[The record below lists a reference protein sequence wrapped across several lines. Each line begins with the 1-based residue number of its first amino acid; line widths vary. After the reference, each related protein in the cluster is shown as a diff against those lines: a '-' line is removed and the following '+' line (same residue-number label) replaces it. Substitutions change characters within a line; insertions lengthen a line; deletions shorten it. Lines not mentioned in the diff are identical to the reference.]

1 MQNQWTIDWLSTT
14 FKGSLT
20 DTDVRDAVAFGFP
33 KRAWTVG
40 TPHFGYSTMLQHPMG
55 HFIMSNPGRP
65 EMGVHLSIGGRALKA
80 MDEGGHTPLSM
91 LQWSLREGGKTT
103 RIDLAID
110 VFDEEIDISAMAR
123 SKQVDG
129 AKGSARGRKLME
141 GEDGGRTL
149 YIGSRQSDK
158 FFRIYDKA
166 VETGDRSRPWTR
178 FELEI
183 KGDTAKKVAFEFAN
197 LLEGQHAPYIKGI
210 MKAMFNPD
218 DALYQAIMSAPAVH
232 VTAPKDTSDNTLEWL
247 LNSVAKTLAK
257 TIARRSDV
265 DVGKL
270 FLDAVEANYQA
281 ILQIQ
286 NSD

>member
-1 MQNQWTIDWLSTT
+1 MINHWTIDWLSST
-14 FKGSLT
+14 FKGFLS

-40 TPHFGYSTMLQHPMG
+40 TPHFGYTNMLQHPMG

-80 MDEGGHTPLSM
+80 ISEGGHTPLSM
-91 LQWSLREGGKTT
+91 LKWSLEQGGKTT

-110 VFDEEIDISAMAR
+110 VYDEEIDISAMAR
-123 SKQVDG
+123 CKQVEG

-149 YIGSRQSDK
+149 YVGSRQSDK

-166 VETGDRSRPWTR
+166 IETGDRSRPWTR

-183 KGDTAKKVAFEFAN
+183 KGDTAKKVAFEFAA
-197 LLEGQHAPYIKGI
+197 LEEGQHAAYIKGI
-210 MKAMFNPD
+210 MRAMFNPD
-218 DALYQAIMSAPAVH
+218 DTLYQQIMNAPAVH

-257 TIARRSDV
+257 TIARRSDL
-265 DVGKL
+265 DVGRL

-281 ILQIQ
+281 ILQIGIPE
-286 NSD
+286 